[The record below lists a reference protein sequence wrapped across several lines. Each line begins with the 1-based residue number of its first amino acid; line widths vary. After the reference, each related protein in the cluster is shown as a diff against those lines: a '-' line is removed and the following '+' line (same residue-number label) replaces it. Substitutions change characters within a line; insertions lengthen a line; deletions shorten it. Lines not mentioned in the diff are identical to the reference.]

1 MVSSPVQSNW
11 EIFSIG
17 WEKGKYRILF
27 TLKIN
32 LKYFWGFVLDNIF
45 MLLSLF
51 SFAKVN
57 VNRATIKNFKLKTY
71 YFHLKL
77 FFYVLASYPSV
88 WSMLSLSY
96 LKHFELVE
104 LNWFV

>member
-1 MVSSPVQSNW
+1 
-11 EIFSIG
+11 
-17 WEKGKYRILF
+17 
-27 TLKIN
+27 
-32 LKYFWGFVLDNIF
+32 

-77 FFYVLASYPSV
+77 FFYVLASHPSV
-88 WSMLSLSY
+88 
-96 LKHFELVE
+96 
-104 LNWFV
+104 